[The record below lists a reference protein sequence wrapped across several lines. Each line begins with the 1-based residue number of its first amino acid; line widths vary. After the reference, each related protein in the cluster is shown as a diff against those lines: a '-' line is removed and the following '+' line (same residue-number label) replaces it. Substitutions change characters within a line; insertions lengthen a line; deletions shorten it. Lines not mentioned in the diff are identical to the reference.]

1 MPKGIVMSNWVDARV
16 KDVVWYSD
24 SLFSLI
30 VNADVEP
37 FKAGQFTKLSMMQG
51 DKRIARAYSY
61 VNAPSS
67 ADLEFYLINVQDGLL
82 SQQLAKLQPGDTV
95 MIERRAS
102 GFFTLGE
109 VPQSEQLWMLSTGT
123 AIGPFLSMLE
133 QGDVWQQF
141 KQVTLVH
148 GVRLNSDLSY
158 QNTIAALQ
166 QKHAGLKYVPVV
178 SREHPEMGLHGRI
191 TDHVKAQTL
200 FSHVELVPTPHSAQ
214 FMICGNP
221 DMVKDTTTLLIEQGY
236 SRNRR
241 KEPGNITV
249 EQYW

>member
-1 MPKGIVMSNWVDARV
+1 MSNWVDARV
-16 KDVVWYSD
+16 KDVVWWSD
-24 SLFSLI
+24 TLFSLI

-37 FKAGQFTKLSMMQG
+37 FKAGQFTKLSMMK
-51 DKRIARAYSY
+51 DEKRIARAYSY

-67 ADLEFYLINVQDGLL
+67 PDLEFYLINVQDGLL
-82 SQQLAKLQPGDTV
+82 SQQLAQLKQGDTV

-102 GFFTLGE
+102 GFFTLDE

-133 QGDVWQQF
+133 HGEVWQQF
-141 KQVTLVH
+141 DQITLVH

-158 QNTIAALQ
+158 QNSIAALQ
-166 QKHAGLKYVPVV
+166 QKYTGLNYVPVV
-178 SREHPEMGLHGRI
+178 SREDGAVGLQGRI
-191 TDHVKAQTL
+191 TDHIQAKTL
-200 FSHVELVPTPHSAQ
+200 FSHVDLTPTPNTAQ

-221 DMVKDTTTLLIEQGY
+221 DMVKDTSALLIEQGY
-236 SRNRR
+236 RRNRR
-241 KEPGNITV
+241 KEPGHITV